1 MNPSRGAV
9 FAPSVRTGTGA
20 PSGAN
25 THVLALHCGGHEKVS
40 SKEISATPGAN
51 WLVGDGGGCGAL
63 RCHHPPWVGERETMI
78 ENFWANA
85 IFSVT
90 PTILMGL
97 LFWFILRGILRA
109 DRTERDSYARI
120 EREERIKR
128 GLPVED

>member
-1 MNPSRGAV
+1 
-9 FAPSVRTGTGA
+9 
-20 PSGAN
+20 
-25 THVLALHCGGHEKVS
+25 
-40 SKEISATPGAN
+40 
-51 WLVGDGGGCGAL
+51 
-63 RCHHPPWVGERETMI
+63 MI